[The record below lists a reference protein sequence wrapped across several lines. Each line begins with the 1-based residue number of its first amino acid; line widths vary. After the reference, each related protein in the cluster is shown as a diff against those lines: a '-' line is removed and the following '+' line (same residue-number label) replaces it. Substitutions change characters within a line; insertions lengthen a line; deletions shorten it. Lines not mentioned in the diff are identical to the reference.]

1 MRKILAAFASA
12 ALLMTGCGGS
22 SGHVYERSYLRTL
35 YIDGSDDTTLTLSFF
50 AEEDA
55 PITVSAKDT
64 DSARKLAELKTGKK
78 IFTGFTELIV
88 LGNCRDRDTLDFLL
102 NEWKISP
109 SCLVAHSSNG
119 EELLE
124 DIPPDKLV
132 GFVKRAVEQKIVSE
146 CDIVTVLGDL
156 LSGDASAET
165 AEITAGGV
173 VGSHRIVYTK

>member
-109 SCLVAHSSNG
+109 S
-119 EELLE
+119 
-124 DIPPDKLV
+124 
-132 GFVKRAVEQKIVSE
+132 QQ
-146 CDIVTVLGDL
+146 
-156 LSGDASAET
+156 
-165 AEITAGGV
+165 
-173 VGSHRIVYTK
+173 

>member
-1 MRKILAAFASA
+1 MIVILSIFC
-12 ALLMTGCGGS
+12 LT
-22 SGHVYERSYLRTL
+22 SG
-35 YIDGSDDTTLTLSFF
+35 
-50 AEEDA
+50 
-55 PITVSAKDT
+55 K
-64 DSARKLAELKTGKK
+64 
-78 IFTGFTELIV
+78 
-88 LGNCRDRDTLDFLL
+88 FL
-102 NEWKISP
+102 P
-109 SCLVAHSSNG
+109 HSSNG
-119 EELLE
+119 EQLLD